1 MGVMHQYYINVIPTT
16 YEDLRG
22 KKYYVHQFTSNS
34 NDINTGQLPAL
45 YFRYDLS
52 PVTVKF
58 TKAKES
64 FLHFVVQICAIIGG
78 IFTIAGIIDSILHK
92 SVVQMIKKAQ
102 MGKLS

>member
-16 YEDLRG
+16 YEDLQG

-52 PVTVKF
+52 PNTLKF
-58 TKAKES
+58 IKDLE
-64 FLHFVVQICAIIGG
+64 LII
-78 IFTIAGIIDSILHK
+78 
-92 SVVQMIKKAQ
+92 
-102 MGKLS
+102 